1 MTRPLRILFATAHP
15 HLPQI
20 AGGLQA
26 NTDETMKSL
35 IARGHDVRLL
45 CGLTGAG
52 TLGLRH
58 RIALKLSP
66 TQTVTDKAAG
76 YTTIRAWH
84 ATEAA
89 IAEEVLRDFPADVLL
104 AQGGGA
110 AELVAAFDA
119 LGVPGVLYFHNV
131 EFDELLPSLPAL
143 DRATAYVSNSQFT
156 RNRAKADLGVE
167 STVIYPLVDAD
178 RYRVTPSGEKVIF
191 INPHPSKGVALA
203 CELAA
208 LCPDIPFLFIE
219 AWTLEGPEHDA
230 TRERIR
236 ALANVTL
243 MPRTTDMAS
252 IYGQARLVL
261 VPSQWEESFG
271 RVVAEA
277 QLSGIPTLASSI
289 GGLPEAVGDG
299 GMLLPPDAG
308 PHHWAAALRRIWDD
322 PAEHSRLSQA
332 ALAHAARTLD
342 PAVQL
347 DRLEKVLRDR
357 LDANLRRK
365 GVLPPDSPV
374 TDPARVER

>member
-26 NTDETMKSL
+26 STDETMKGL

-66 TQTVTDKAAG
+66 ANVVTDSVAG

-84 ATEAA
+84 PPDPA
-89 IAEEVLRDFPADVLL
+89 ITAEVLRDFPADVVL

-119 LGVPGVLYFHNV
+119 LAVPGVIYFRNV
-131 EFDELLPSLPAL
+131 EFDDVLAVLPHL
-143 DRATAYVSNSQFT
+143 DPQTGFISNSNFT
-156 RNRAKADLGVE
+156 RSRAEHELGVT
-167 STVIYPLVDAD
+167 STVIYPLIDAE
-178 RYRVTPSGEKVIF
+178 RYRVTPTGAKVVF

-203 CELAA
+203 CDVAG

-230 TRERIR
+230 TRARIR
-236 ALANVTL
+236 ALPNVTM
-243 MPRTTDMAS
+243 MPRTSDMAA
-252 IYGQARLVL
+252 IYGQARVVL
-261 VPSQWEESFG
+261 VPSQWEEAFG

-277 QLSGIPTLASSI
+277 QVSGIPTLASSI

-299 GMLLPPDAG
+299 GRLLPPDTPA
-308 PHHWAAALRRIWDD
+308 HHWAAALRSIWDD
-322 PAEHSRLSQA
+322 PAEHSRLSLA
-332 ALAHAARTLD
+332 ATAHAARTLN
-342 PAVQL
+342 PASQL
-347 DRLEKVLRDR
+347 DRLEQVLRDR
-357 LDANLRRK
+357 VQANLRNK
-365 GVLPPDSPV
+365 GVLPTDNSAC
-374 TDPARVER
+374 DPAMVTK